1 MTHSAFSKTSWGMFS
16 GVFMISCIT
25 TPEFSRR
32 LCSLLFAAQIV
43 AVASARPAMR
53 IDLRSMLTS
62 TIGIAPAEVVRI
74 ALEIS
79 PAEGFR

>member
-1 MTHSAFSKTSWGMFS
+1 
-16 GVFMISCIT
+16 
-25 TPEFSRR
+25 
-32 LCSLLFAAQIV
+32 
-43 AVASARPAMR
+43 
-53 IDLRSMLTS
+53 MLTS

>member
-1 MTHSAFSKTSWGMFS
+1 
-16 GVFMISCIT
+16 
-25 TPEFSRR
+25 
-32 LCSLLFAAQIV
+32 
-43 AVASARPAMR
+43 MR